1 MTMAKRTTLSRAL
14 KFPCRERW
22 GRQPMR
28 DRVRPFTMQ
37 KIAFIEKKDLILT
50 LREVVTF
57 RRAPVPAGGTVSSDQ
72 AVLEL
77 ARRWTGLINEFTGG
91 DQGIERSVGRLW
103 KEQGDNL
110 IARRGTEY
118 DSRDVYEYEYIGQAI
133 AVVKGSG

>member
-1 MTMAKRTTLSRAL
+1 
-14 KFPCRERW
+14 
-22 GRQPMR
+22 MR
-28 DRVRPFTMQ
+28 DRVRPFTIQ
-37 KIAFIEKKDLILT
+37 KIVFIEKKVLILT

-103 KEQGDNL
+103 KDQGDNL
-110 IARRGTEY
+110 IARHGTEY
-118 DSRDVYEYEYIGQAI
+118 DSRDVFEYIGQAI